1 MGTPQWAITRRPE
14 YRLFDADA
22 VGLAAFNCSPLAGT
36 ILMAVNYGRLRK
48 VGKDVLA
55 VIFGLIATALTIL
68 IKWNGNTTLGS
79 SALGILFFICTWQI
93 AKKAQ
98 GKAVEEHTARGS
110 LLGSRRTAFFI
121 GIATLT
127 VLFGVISAA
136 IAQPAPAAQSS
147 SAGRAIVSVQIDRLP
162 PAVIPF
168 NDGWLYREG
177 DNLAWAEPGS
187 SDAGWQPVNLDKQSP
202 DQQNAWHWYRIRI
215 NLTAGHPPLAL
226 LLVVAHTGG
235 LETYLNGR
243 RIGDSGFQSFWR
255 IGRGLGTAIPLPAS
269 AGPALVAIRVHYPD
283 AFPWYWRTKISAYL
297 GSDTAVQEKIGLL
310 HSQALLDSL
319 PSVAINLA
327 LVLAGITVLLLFR
340 AQPSSRE
347 YFWLGL
353 YLLLV
358 GTSFGSYTLRNTGL
372 LPASVN
378 TFYSDPIIFVFAVAQ
393 IEFTFAFVHRKVNRF
408 WRFYEILLLA
418 CLLCTVLFIAHILE
432 ISVYL
437 LIESLAVIPPAVAL
451 PFVLF
456 FWYRRGNSEAGW
468 LILPSLFPAAGVAI
482 TNIGPITDPFHLG
495 LPALPVPFRLW
506 GLAPVYVYDLA
517 DVIFLLAIS
526 IVIFVR
532 FTRVNRQQARAA
544 AEFEAARVVQQILVP
559 VENPSIPGFG
569 IDGLYLPA
577 GEVSGDFFQIS
588 PTTSG
593 GVLLVIGDVSGK
605 GMPAAMTVSLLVGT
619 FRTLAQYTE
628 SPSEILR
635 VMNQRMIARLHG
647 GFTTCLVLR
656 VDPDGTLTAANAGH
670 IPPYMDG
677 REQTLDCGLP
687 LGPRRGRRLHRNHSR
702 SSARRPA
709 HPAHRRRHRGPI
721 HQPPA
726 LRVRT
731 HCRSLHPTRRRYS
744 PRRPGLRP
752 GRRHHRPHPHL
763 CPCRGAA
770 CVSTRCPFVV
780 ACASAIPGFN
790 ATSKS
795 ALAPKPL
802 NDTG

>member
-1 MGTPQWAITRRPE
+1 M
-14 YRLFDADA
+14 
-22 VGLAAFNCSPLAGT
+22 
-36 ILMAVNYGRLRK
+36 IL
-48 VGKDVLA
+48 
-55 VIFGLIATALTIL
+55 GLIATAVTIL

-79 SALGILFFICTWQI
+79 SALGMILFFICTWQI
-93 AKKAQ
+93 AKKVQ
-98 GKAVEEHTARGS
+98 GKAVEEHTARGGQ
-110 LLGSRRTAFFI
+110 LGSRRTAFFI

-136 IAQPAPAAQSS
+136 IAQPTPAAPAT
-147 SAGRAIVSVQIDRLP
+147 SAGRAIVPVQIDRLP

-168 NDGWLYREG
+168 NDSWLCRQG

-187 SDAGWQPVNLDKQSP
+187 SDAGWQSVNLDKQSP

-215 NLTAGHPPLAL
+215 NLPSGHPPLAL

-243 RIGDSGFQSFWR
+243 RIGDSDYQSLWR
-255 IGRGLGTAIPLPAS
+255 ISRGLGTAIPLPDS
-269 AGPALVAIRVHYPD
+269 SGPALLAIRVHNPD
-283 AFPWYWRTKISAYL
+283 ALPWYWRTKISAYL
-297 GSDTAVQEKIGLL
+297 GSDTAVQERIGLL

-327 LVLAGITVLLLFR
+327 LVLAGIAVLLLFR

-372 LPASVN
+372 LPATVN

-418 CLLCTVLFIAHILE
+418 CLICTVLFIAHILE

-437 LIESLAVIPPAVAL
+437 LIESLAVIPPAAAL

-559 VENPSIPGFG
+559 VENPSIPGFR

-577 GEVSGDFFQIS
+577 GEVGGDFFQIS

-593 GVLLVIGDVSGK
+593 GVLVVIGDVSGK
-605 GMPAAMTVSLLVGT
+605 GMPAAMAVSLLVGT
-619 FRTLAQYTE
+619 FRTVAQYTE
-628 SPSEILR
+628 SPSEILS

-687 LGPRRGRRLHRNHSR
+687 LGLVED
-702 SSARRPA
+702 AA
-709 HPAHRRRHRGPI
+709 YTETT
-721 HQPPA
+721 
-726 LRVRT
+726 LV
-731 HCRSLHPTRRRYS
+731 
-744 PRRPGLRP
+744 LRP
-752 GRRHHRPHPHL
+752 SAQLTLLTDGVIEARSTSRQLFGFERTATLSTQPAEEIA
-763 CPCRGAA
+763 RAA
-770 CVSTRCPFVV
+770 QAFGQEDDITVLTLTF
-780 ACASAIPGFN
+780 
-790 ATSKS
+790 
-795 ALAPKPL
+795 APAEVL
-802 NDTG
+802 HA